1 MQLMVEMN
9 ETEGATL
16 IFSTH
21 DPAVSR
27 YAKRIVRMTDG
38 RIAED
43 GSAA

>member
-9 ETEGATL
+9 EGEGATL

-21 DPAVSR
+21 DPTVSR
-27 YAKRIVRMTDG
+27 YAKRIVKMLDG

-43 GSAA
+43 GGAA